1 MDDHAKTVAA
11 RWADKRSAAIAEGMK
26 PAAFDDHM
34 LRFLRWGGW
43 NEADAQAIVTRARKL
58 SERREAECEQ
68 S

>member
-11 RWADKRSAAIAEGMK
+11 RWALKRAAAIADGMK

-34 LRFLRWGGW
+34 LRFMRWGGW
-43 NEADAQAIVTRARKL
+43 SEANAQAIVARARKL
-58 SERREAECEQ
+58 SERGEADCEQ